1 MSARFASFSI
11 PKTTRVAIALA
22 LLTFAASAASAA
34 DQAKYDLFK
43 QVQKV
48 VLQYP
53 FFTVFDDVSTVI
65 GDEGAVTLIG
75 SVTGD
80 HKRVNLEKRVAA
92 IAGVTSVTN
101 DLRLLPASTFDDRLR
116 YKVARA
122 IYSNPHFWGDAA
134 RLNPPIHIV
143 VNRGHVTLTGVVQ
156 SEVDRA
162 LANTLARQFDAFSV
176 TNELRLPAEVTAEL
190 EQLG

>member
-1 MSARFASFSI
+1 MSARILRA
-11 PKTTRVAIALA
+11 TRVAMAVALFA
-22 LLTFAASAASAA
+22 FAATAASAA

-43 QVQKV
+43 QVQKQ

-53 FFTVFDDVSTVI
+53 FFTVFDDVSVSI
-65 GDEGAVTLIG
+65 GDEGAVTLTG

-80 HKRVNLEKRVAA
+80 HKRKNLERRVAKLD
-92 IAGVTSVTN
+92 GVTSVTN
-101 DLRLLPASTFDDRLR
+101 ELELLPASTNDDRLR
-116 YKVARA
+116 FLVARA
-122 IYSNPHFWGDAA
+122 IYANPHFWGDAA

-162 LANTLARQFDAFSV
+162 LARTLAGQFDAFSV
-176 TNELRLPAEVTAEL
+176 TNELRLPAEVDAEL